1 MHFFL
6 AAINIYVNIEFMTWK
21 ILYYSKALQE
31 KIANLPAGI
40 QARYIH
46 LTQRMSIYGV
56 NLGMPHT
63 KSLKEGL
70 FELRMKS
77 KEGIGRVF
85 YCTLLGKRIVM
96 LHTFIKKSQKT
107 PVKELAIA
115 ISRMNEV
122 KKNDDA

>member
-1 MHFFL
+1 
-6 AAINIYVNIEFMTWK
+6 MTWE
-21 ILYYSKALQE
+21 ISYYSEALQE
-31 KIANLPAGI
+31 KIANLPTGI

-46 LTQRMSIYGV
+46 LTQRMSIHGA

-63 KSLKEGL
+63 KSLKNGL

-96 LHTFIKKSQKT
+96 LHTFVKKSRRT
-107 PVKELAIA
+107 PAKELTIA
-115 ISRMNEV
+115 VSRMNEV
-122 KKNDDA
+122 KENDDT